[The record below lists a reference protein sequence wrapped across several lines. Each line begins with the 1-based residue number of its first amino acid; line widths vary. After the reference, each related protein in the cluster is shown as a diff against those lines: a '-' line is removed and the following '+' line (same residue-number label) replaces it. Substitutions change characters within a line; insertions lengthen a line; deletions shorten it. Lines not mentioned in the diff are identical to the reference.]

1 MKRIGNK
8 AANDDF
14 SDLTSGV
21 EDLLQRIADVDTP
34 EVRKIRAK
42 VEVALA
48 AAKSAWRDTTRYAN
62 RTLHR
67 PGEIVRE
74 SPWRTVGIATLL
86 GIGVGALLL
95 RPRGHS

>member
-1 MKRIGNK
+1 MKRIAKNS
-8 AANDDF
+8 ANDDF

-48 AAKSAWRDTTRYAN
+48 AAKSAWRDTTSYAN

-67 PGEIVRE
+67 PGEFVRE
-74 SPWRTVGIATLL
+74 SPWKTVGIATLL
-86 GIGVGALLL
+86 GIGLGALLL
-95 RPRGHS
+95 RPRSDS